1 MTGGF
6 ARALTTVLALAI
18 VPVVGSLGA
27 APAKKTNPAKKGA
40 KKAAPKASSTTVAS
54 AAPSTAASTA
64 AKTVPTTEP
73 KTPVP
78 MDTSASAAV
87 ASSATHATSAN
98 GPDPEPVATKAEP
111 PDAETSPAPPLIDVG
126 VLGELATRRFTYDG
140 TTSGGL
146 RPYNLPNVAAVGVD
160 LELRPFHA
168 RDDLISGLAVAGD
181 LHQSI
186 GLRSTVVGSTTV
198 ETASWTRFDGLLRW
212 WVPLDRARSSMLAP
226 SIGFGQDR
234 FVFSPSTPDLPSV
247 AYRYARGGVDLLAHL
262 SARAAVFLNASYL
275 LVSSGGE
282 VSEHFRRATTWGL
295 EVGGGLA
302 VDLSATIELRVAV
315 DWRRFTAKFGGAQP
329 GDPYVAAGAVDEL
342 VRTLGSVRL
351 RY

>member
-6 ARALTTVLALAI
+6 ARALATVLALAI

-27 APAKKTNPAKKGA
+27 APAKKTSPAKKGA

-54 AAPSTAASTA
+54 TAPSAVT
-64 AKTVPTTEP
+64 KTVPTTEP

-78 MDTSASAAV
+78 RDTSAPAAV
-87 ASSATHATSAN
+87 ASSATHATLVN
-98 GPDPEPVATKAEP
+98 GPDSEPVATTTEP
-111 PDAETSPAPPLIDVG
+111 PAAETSPAPPLIVVG

-168 RDDLISGLAVAGD
+168 RNDLISGLALAGD

-186 GLRSTVVGSTTV
+186 GLRSTVVGSTTIA
-198 ETASWTRFDGLLRW
+198 TASWTRFDGLLRW
-212 WVPLDRARSSMLAP
+212 WLPLDGARAWWLAP
-226 SIGFGQDR
+226 SLGYGQDR
-234 FVFSPSTPDLPSV
+234 FAFSPSTPDLPSV
-247 AYRYARGGVDLLAHL
+247 AYRYARGGVDVLARL
-262 SARAAVFLNASYL
+262 SSRAAIFLNASYL

-302 VDLSATIELRVAV
+302 VDLSAAIELRVAV

-342 VRTLGSVRL
+342 VRTLFGVRL